1 LAIIDRNIYG
11 VDIEPMAVEIS
22 RLRAWL
28 ALVVHQD
35 SQNLDVKPLP
45 NLDFKFVCANSL
57 IGLDNNSTPSLFDDD
72 KLEEKL
78 QDLRESYFRTQ
89 SLSKKKDLRTK
100 YQRLVQEEMTLSGD
114 SRRTTQLRTFQ
125 PFESDSVAS
134 FFNPQN
140 MFGVEDFDIV
150 IANPPY
156 IGEKGNMATFRQV
169 KDSPLGKKFAQGK
182 MDYFYYFFHLAIEL
196 ASNQGIICFIT
207 TNYYPT
213 ATAATVLRREF
224 QTKTN
229 VLKLINFNELKIFK
243 SAVGQHN
250 LITLLEVG
258 KPDPKHIVETCVT
271 QRTGDAD
278 SASLSSVLDWTDI
291 ETSYFRIPQSELFK
305 GERLNMALKGG
316 RGLDLVLDGLINN
329 PIKLKHVTKVSEGL
343 QTGANSVFVF
353 EEVPFELRDADLDSK
368 QFLKPFTKNSDIVKF
383 GLKEPKNTVLY
394 IPNGTRLDAH
404 PKISKYLN
412 QYKDLLEARAHTK
425 RSGQPWHQLLW
436 PRDQKMF
443 EALPKIVSPYR
454 SKSNSFVYTEEACYG
469 GTDTCF
475 IVSES
480 IDQLKRIAAFLN
492 SSLGLVWFK
501 NMGKVKGQM
510 MELKG
515 ENLELFPLPRDF
527 LTPQDSEIVSLVD
540 EIHAVVRSFDNK
552 EEASTSNEFK
562 SLYQKIDSLVM
573 LSYSLDEEDQDLI
586 LKEASRI
593 LKESESEE

>member
-1 LAIIDRNIYG
+1 
-11 VDIEPMAVEIS
+11 
-22 RLRAWL
+22 
-28 ALVVHQD
+28 
-35 SQNLDVKPLP
+35 
-45 NLDFKFVCANSL
+45 
-57 IGLDNNSTPSLFDDD
+57 
-72 KLEEKL
+72 
-78 QDLRESYFRTQ
+78 
-89 SLSKKKDLRTK
+89 
-100 YQRLVQEEMTLSGD
+100 
-114 SRRTTQLRTFQ
+114 
-125 PFESDSVAS
+125 
-134 FFNPQN
+134 
-140 MFGVEDFDIV
+140 
-150 IANPPY
+150 
-156 IGEKGNMATFRQV
+156 
-169 KDSPLGKKFAQGK
+169 
-182 MDYFYYFFHLAIEL
+182 
-196 ASNQGIICFIT
+196 
-207 TNYYPT
+207 
-213 ATAATVLRREF
+213 
-224 QTKTN
+224 
-229 VLKLINFNELKIFK
+229 
-243 SAVGQHN
+243 
-250 LITLLEVG
+250 
-258 KPDPKHIVETCVT
+258 
-271 QRTGDAD
+271 
-278 SASLSSVLDWTDI
+278 
-291 ETSYFRIPQSELFK
+291 
-305 GERLNMALKGG
+305 
-316 RGLDLVLDGLINN
+316 
-329 PIKLKHVTKVSEGL
+329 VTKVSEGL